1 MVEGVSLVAL
11 VDCIVLSSMT
21 VTLTLKSGSSGKLIT
36 PSLYVHAPKG
46 PSLVP
51 SGRRSMA
58 IVQSP
63 FVPHFPTTN
72 SLLGLSPLTGAPT
85 GEADVAAEA
94 EVAEEAE
101 VAGEAEATEVTDVAD
116 AVSATGRDWPPQA
129 ERASA
134 AAIATARVRIGMCVP
149 FRQPALPPVGK
160 LTSAQSSQYGPGAG
174 RVLDK
179 Q

>member
-1 MVEGVSLVAL
+1 MVEGLSLVAL

-85 GEADVAAEA
+85 GEADVAAED
-94 EVAEEAE
+94 EE
-101 VAGEAEATEVTDVAD
+101 TDVTEETD
-116 AVSATGRDWPPQA
+116 VEDVVSATGRDWPPHA

-134 AAIATARVRIGMCVP
+134 AAIATAGIRIGMCVP

-174 RVLDK
+174 CVLDK

>member
-1 MVEGVSLVAL
+1 MVEGLSLVAL

-101 VAGEAEATEVTDVAD
+101 VAGEAEETDVAD

-134 AAIATARVRIGMCVP
+134 AAIATARVRIGMCVS

-174 RVLDK
+174 CVLDK